1 MSTESAV
8 PDPIK
13 FQVELDAY
21 DMKVYKA
28 QQDMYRAMSNQLKIL
43 GVPFFGMRSDY
54 LVKLREAELLELQRK
69 MLNYLEE
76 MYGL

>member
-1 MSTESAV
+1 MH
-8 PDPIK
+8 
-13 FQVELDAY
+13 
-21 DMKVYKA
+21 
-28 QQDMYRAMSNQLKIL
+28 RAMSAQLKTL
-43 GVPFFGMRSDY
+43 GVPFFGMRSEY